1 MDQQLT
7 IKVVKSSKDFEAFVR
22 FPFGIYKSQPFWVPP
37 LIKEEIETI
46 NPGPTCIQNADAC
59 FYLAY
64 RGKEMWV
71 ELVPWST
78 GLKK

>member
-22 FPFGIYKSQPFWVPP
+22 FPFSIYKNNPFWVPP

-46 NPGPTCIQNADAC
+46 NPC
-59 FYLAY
+59 
-64 RGKEMWV
+64 
-71 ELVPWST
+71 
-78 GLKK
+78 